1 MILSRVTGSVHA
13 TVKDAPLEGERIL
26 VTRPVDLNGVPFGRP
41 LLALDRVD
49 AGVGDLVLVNKEG
62 GSARILYEDDET
74 PVQAVIIAV
83 VDDLDIGEDLDPDPR
98 FARFG
103 GPQDLAS

>member
-13 TVKDAPLEGERIL
+13 TIKDAPLEGERL
-26 VTRPVDLNGVPFGRP
+26 LLTQPVDLNGTPIGRP

-62 GSARILYEDDET
+62 GSARILYENEET
-74 PVQAVIIAV
+74 PVQAVIVAV
-83 VDDLDIGEDLDPDPR
+83 VDDLEIDEE
-98 FARFG
+98 
-103 GPQDLAS
+103 ASR

>member
-1 MILSRVTGSVHA
+1 MILARVMGSVHA

-26 VTRPVDLNGVPFGRP
+26 MTQAVGLDGVPTGRP

-62 GSARILYEDDET
+62 GSARLLYGNEET
-74 PVQAVIIAV
+74 PVQAVIVAV
-83 VDDLDIGEDLDPDPR
+83 VDDLEIMEGEE
-98 FARFG
+98 
-103 GPQDLAS
+103 GP

>member
-1 MILSRVTGSVHA
+1 VILSRVTGSVHA
-13 TVKDAPLEGERIL
+13 SVKDAPLEGERIL
-26 VTRPVDLNGVPFGRP
+26 ITQPVDLNGVPGGRP

-62 GSARILYEDDET
+62 GSARLLYENQET

-83 VDDLDIGEDLDPDPR
+83 VDDVQIAEGE
-98 FARFG
+98 G
-103 GPQDLAS
+103 GRT

>member
-1 MILSRVTGSVHA
+1 MILSKVTGSVHA

-26 VTRPVDLNGVPFGRP
+26 ITQAVDLRGGIIGRP

-62 GSARILYEDDET
+62 GSARILYGDEET
-74 PVQAVIIAV
+74 PVQAVIVAV
-83 VDDLDIGEDLDPDPR
+83 VDDVEIAEEGTW
-98 FARFG
+98 
-103 GPQDLAS
+103 

>member
-1 MILSRVTGSVHA
+1 MILSRIVGSVHA
-13 TVKDAPLEGERIL
+13 TVKDAPLGGERIL
-26 VTRPVDLNGVPFGRP
+26 MAQPVDLNGAPAGRI

-62 GSARILYEDDET
+62 GSARILYENEET

-83 VDDLDIGEDLDPDPR
+83 VDDLEVMEGEDR
-98 FARFG
+98 TK
-103 GPQDLAS
+103 

>member
-13 TVKDAPLEGERIL
+13 TIKDAPLGGERIL
-26 VTRPVDLNGVPFGRP
+26 MTQAVDLSGAPVGRP

-62 GSARILYEDDET
+62 GSARLLYEHEET
-74 PVQAVIIAV
+74 PVQAVIVAV
-83 VDDLDIGEDLDPDPR
+83 VDDLEIMEGE
-98 FARFG
+98 G
-103 GPQDLAS
+103 GRS

>member
-13 TVKDAPLEGERIL
+13 TVKDAPLQGERIL
-26 VTRPVDLNGVPFGRP
+26 LTQAVDLSGAVVGRP

-62 GSARILYEDDET
+62 GSARILYENEET
-74 PVQAVIIAV
+74 PVQAVIVAV
-83 VDDLDIGEDLDPDPR
+83 VDDIQIMDGE
-98 FARFG
+98 G
-103 GPQDLAS
+103 GPS

>member
-1 MILSRVTGSVHA
+1 MGSVHA

-26 VTRPVDLNGVPFGRP
+26 LTQAVDLNGVPTGRP

-62 GSARILYEDDET
+62 GSARLLFENEET
-74 PVQAVIIAV
+74 PVQAVIVAV
-83 VDDLDIGEDLDPDPR
+83 VDDVEIAEGEAGR
-98 FARFG
+98 
-103 GPQDLAS
+103 S

>member
-13 TVKDAPLEGERIL
+13 TVKDAPLQGERIL
-26 VTRPVDLNGVPFGRP
+26 LTQAIDLAGAVVGRP

-62 GSARILYEDDET
+62 GSARIIFENEET
-74 PVQAVIIAV
+74 PVQAVIVAV
-83 VDDLDIGEDLDPDPR
+83 VDGFEIMDEEGEAP
-98 FARFG
+98 
-103 GPQDLAS
+103 

>member
-26 VTRPVDLNGVPFGRP
+26 ITKPVGLDGVPFGRP

-49 AGVGDLVLVNKEG
+49 AGIGDLVLVNKEG
-62 GSARILYEDDET
+62 GSARILYGSEET

-83 VDDLDIGEDLDPDPR
+83 VDDIQIDEE
-98 FARFG
+98 
-103 GPQDLAS
+103 ASR

>member
-13 TVKDAPLEGERIL
+13 TVKDPSLEGERIL
-26 VTRPVDLNGVPFGRP
+26 MTQAVDLGGVPIGRP

-62 GSARILYEDDET
+62 GSARILYGNEET

-83 VDDLDIGEDLDPDPR
+83 VDDLEIAEGEE
-98 FARFG
+98 A
-103 GPQDLAS
+103 AK

>member
-1 MILSRVTGSVHA
+1 VILARVTGSVHA
-13 TVKDAPLEGERIL
+13 TIKDAPLGGERIL
-26 VTRPVDLNGVPFGRP
+26 MTQAVDLGGVPVGRP

-62 GSARILYEDDET
+62 GSARLLFENEET

-83 VDDLDIGEDLDPDPR
+83 VDDVQIMEGEAGR
-98 FARFG
+98 
-103 GPQDLAS
+103 S

>member
-13 TVKDAPLEGERIL
+13 TVKDAPLGGERIL
-26 VTRPVDLNGVPFGRP
+26 MTQAVDLAGAVVGRP

-62 GSARILYEDDET
+62 GSARILYDDEET
-74 PVQAVIIAV
+74 PVQAVIVAV
-83 VDDLDIGEDLDPDPR
+83 VDDLEVVEEED
-98 FARFG
+98 G
-103 GPQDLAS
+103 GG

>member
-26 VTRPVDLNGVPFGRP
+26 ITKPVDLNGVPFGRP

-49 AGVGDLVLVNKEG
+49 AGIGDLVLVNKEG
-62 GSARILYEDDET
+62 GSARILYGNEET

-83 VDDLDIGEDLDPDPR
+83 VDDIQIDEE
-98 FARFG
+98 
-103 GPQDLAS
+103 ASR